1 MAITAKERY
10 DLKKFIKELEKFR
23 RSHTELISV
32 YIPHDYDLTKIIQHL
47 EQEKSTAMN
56 IKSSTTKNNVTG
68 ALERMIQHL
77 RLFKDVPKNGLAVF
91 SGNVAEQEGRED
103 FEVFSI
109 EPPVQLNTRLYRCD
123 KNFVLD
129 IIIDMLEIKEVFGL
143 VVMDR
148 RDATI
153 AFLKGKTIIPV
164 VKTHS
169 QVPGKMRAGGQSSVR
184 FARNREL
191 AVKDHF
197 KKVADYMKDQFYNNQ
212 NIKGILVGGPGP
224 TKYEL
229 VESGYILEQ
238 IKNKIIGIK
247 DLSYTDEFGL
257 NELVEKSQDILAKED
272 IIEEKKIMTKF
283 LDLLGKKPGI
293 VTYGLKEV
301 EEKLALGV
309 VDTVL
314 LSEELGDEI
323 IEEIEQ
329 KAKNFK
335 TEIKIISIETSEG
348 VQLKNLGKIAAI
360 LRYEM

>member
-109 EPPVQLNTRLYRCD
+109 EPSVQLNTRLYRCD

-129 IIIDMLEIKEVFGL
+129 ILADMLEIKEVFGL

-293 VTYGLKEV
+293 VAYGLKEV

-314 LSEELGDEI
+314 VSDELGDETI
-323 IEEIEQ
+323 EDIEE

-335 TEIKIISIETSEG
+335 TEIKIISTETPEG